1 MQLAYCDSIGHSVV
15 YCTTSCLIVTFKQ
28 NDYLMKD
35 TIETLVI
42 TFIASAMFIV
52 GALFL
57 A

>member
-1 MQLAYCDSIGHSVV
+1 MQLAYCDSIGHGVV

-28 NDYLMKD
+28 NDYFMKD